1 MSKIL
6 ADHDIKRIIN
16 KVILNADSK
25 RINPNGIELRLG
37 RSVYFHS
44 TGEESEL
51 GSESFLKVSP
61 GETVIISSFETIDFR
76 AKTVNEIFPNS
87 SLMAFVTP
95 TTTMMREGISQVATK
110 IDAGFNGNLNWG
122 LRNGSSKDL
131 FIKSGEP
138 IFKLT
143 IFLLDKDESPEKE
156 YGQGTGNIY
165 QDTVGVSRSRRK
177 IPVDIPKKDIV
188 SSKFEKIDPKQ
199 KLKEAGYPFD
209 HIGNELIE
217 LDGKF
222 EVVSKSVKALKDE
235 MGSIT
240 DAIHSKIDD
249 ETNTITGKL
258 KELEKSILEK
268 VDSIFETKFNKIVA
282 VIIGA
287 LAILYGIVSFLI
299 KKEVDDFI
307 IISLSIVSG
316 IIILIISKI
325 LSDRTKT

>member
-6 ADHDIKRIIN
+6 ADHVIKSLLGKII
-16 KVILNADSK
+16 IESDESM
-25 RINPNGIELRLG
+25 INPNGIELRLG
-37 RSVYFHS
+37 KSVFFHS

-61 GETVIISSFETIDFR
+61 GETVIISSLETIDFR
-76 AKTVNEIFPNS
+76 AKTVNEFFPNLS
-87 SLMAFVTP
+87 MMALVTP

-131 FIKSGEP
+131 FLQSGEP

-143 IFLLDKDESPEKE
+143 IFLLDKDESPENE
-156 YGQGTGNIY
+156 YGQGIEDNY
-165 QDTVGVSRSRRK
+165 QNTKGVIRSKRR
-177 IPVDIPKKDIV
+177 IPADIPKKDIV
-188 SSKFEKIDPKQ
+188 SSNFEKIDPKQ

-235 MGSIT
+235 MASIT
-240 DAIHSKIDD
+240 TDIYSKIDD
-249 ETNTITGKL
+249 ETNTIAGKL
-258 KELEKSILEK
+258 KELEISMIDKMNY
-268 VDSIFETKFNKIVA
+268 IFENKFNKIVGVLIGSFA
-282 VIIGA
+282 V
-287 LAILYGIVSFLI
+287 LYGIVSFL
-299 KKEVDDFI
+299 KRSEVDEII
-307 IISLSIVSG
+307 IISIVL
-316 IIILIISKI
+316 IIGLATLIISRVV
-325 LSDRTKT
+325 SGKTDK